1 MMVASSKSS
10 NSAALLLRFYGLA
23 AVGIGLVSLWICL
36 GLKPGWRGI
45 SDPSSRWPSFVGM
58 VLLGICVFLLFR
70 WLVLLFTI
78 LLSGFGV
85 FFLFASLRAVPF
97 PWELINIFFALLYI
111 LPAYLTYRAW
121 PRLR

>member
-1 MMVASSKSS
+1 MVARPSSS

-23 AVGIGLVSLWICL
+23 SVAIGLVSLLIFL
-36 GLKPGWRGI
+36 GVKPGWQGI
-45 SDPSSRWPSFVGM
+45 SDPSASWPPFVGM

-85 FFLFASLRAVPF
+85 FYLFASLRQVPF
-97 PWELINIFFALLYI
+97 PWELINIFVALLYI

-121 PRLR
+121 PHLR